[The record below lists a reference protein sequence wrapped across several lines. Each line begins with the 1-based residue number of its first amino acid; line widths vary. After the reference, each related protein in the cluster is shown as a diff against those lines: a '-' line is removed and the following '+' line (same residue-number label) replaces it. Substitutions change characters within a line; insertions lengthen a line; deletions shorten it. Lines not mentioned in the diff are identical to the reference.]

1 MFCPNC
7 GARNSEAD
15 THCQKCGFNLKDTV
29 GAKFKGT
36 MLMMNDAAGGP
47 GGSASSPP
55 QAGPDLGAQQR
66 VPQPA
71 GAAGHQQARQAEAR
85 PANPPQT
92 AVAGS
97 GKAQALSPEEAR
109 RMRSKLKGTMIG
121 VAPPGMGTFKP
132 SGGTAAT
139 SGNVPP
145 APAAAPPRPRQ
156 PTPGVP
162 SAGHSTP
169 GGFVSRGGG
178 TMIGTGIGP
187 SGLTQTAPAPGPTAP
202 GPTVPGPTVPG
213 PSSSGPTVPGPAVP
227 GPTVPG
233 PAVPGPTVPGPTVP
247 GPTASAEQAS
257 QMEFGGPG
265 TVRSQPDSPGIPG
278 SDPIVQHDQVSALG
292 GTRMTQGTAA
302 HAQPPV
308 NPLGGTMLTGKPSS
322 SPTTDSMAHAQP
334 QFGPSAGTRTGTPAM
349 GLPAVNAET
358 STPYP
363 QQQAPYQQQAPLSQD
378 PDVSPYLKGESKVMV
393 VLLTILTGGLYL
405 VYRRF
410 AANKS
415 RSK

>member
-55 QAGPDLGAQQR
+55 HPGPELGAQQR
-66 VPQPA
+66 VPQP
-71 GAAGHQQARQAEAR
+71 GTAGHQQARQPEAR
-85 PANPPQT
+85 PANPQQV
-92 AVAGS
+92 AAAGS

-121 VAPPGMGTFKP
+121 VAPPGVGTFKP
-132 SGGTAAT
+132 SGGTPAA
-139 SGNVPP
+139 SGNAPP
-145 APAAAPPRPRQ
+145 APAAAPPQPRQ
-156 PTPGVP
+156 PIPGLP
-162 SAGHSTP
+162 GGGHSAP

-187 SGLTQTAPAPGPTAP
+187 SGLTQKAAPAPGPTAP

-233 PAVPGPTVPGPTVP
+233 P
-247 GPTASAEQAS
+247 TAGAEQAS

-265 TVRSQPDSPGIPG
+265 TVRSQPDSPGTPG

-292 GTRMTQGTAA
+292 GTRMTEGTAA

-308 NPLGGTMLTGKPSS
+308 NALGGTMVTGKPSS
-322 SPTTDSMAHAQP
+322 TPTTDSMAHAQP
-334 QFGPSAGTRTGTPAM
+334 QFGPSAGKRTGTPAM
-349 GLPAVNAET
+349 GLPAVGAGT

-363 QQQAPYQQQAPLSQD
+363 QQQAPLPQD
-378 PDVSPYLKGESKVMV
+378 SDVSPYLKGESKVMV